1 MIRVSW
7 CVTCLQET
15 RLVACGRSDSDPDP
29 PAASR
34 LSPLVRGTINP
45 IFNKHFVPLTKG
57 DSREAAGGQ
66 GLSHFYHG
74 LLEFAS
80 EERQTAPSI
89 KHRRRHPL
97 KGAAGVV
104 RSTSEQ
110 FYVEVDRT
118 APNPS
123 FATERNLP

>member
-1 MIRVSW
+1 MV
-7 CVTCLQET
+7 E
-15 RLVACGRSDSDPDP
+15 DSNCSESKRKTDGQ
-29 PAASR
+29 R
-34 LSPLVRGTINP
+34 SPLQKSQWYRFLCYKP
-45 IFNKHFVPLTKG
+45 
-57 DSREAAGGQ
+57 
-66 GLSHFYHG
+66 
-74 LLEFAS
+74 LEFAS